1 MRENTAYQEIVPIIP
16 AFMSYEQ
23 AMVEQLKGIQIFR
36 EGKTLEAR
44 VEYAGGEKAIRQI
57 EAITRWHQGA
67 NQNDRVVHPLIAIKL
82 IDVQYNP
89 ERYHPPES
97 TWGKVWNAKNRRMAT
112 AAARVSKPAPYKVSY
127 EWQFH
132 AVYEEDMRYMMGQVM
147 NRFHHHGGL
156 DYVRI
161 RRSDGRT
168 EWFPLFLRG
177 FNVLTDSNTG
187 EEDRDVRAL
196 MLVELE
202 AYLPL
207 PYKFVPVFRTYIQNM
222 QIGVVPQGS
231 DKDAIKVEKDTV
243 PFEDIPHDDK
253 NFFLP

>member
-1 MRENTAYQEIVPIIP
+1 MENTAYQQIIPMVP
-16 AFMSYEQ
+16 AFMTYEQ
-23 AMVEQLKGIQIFR
+23 AMVEQLRGVQIFR
-36 EGKTLEAR
+36 EGKSLEAR
-44 VEYAGGEKAIRQI
+44 VEYAGGEKAVRHI
-57 EAITRWHQGA
+57 ESITKWHQGA

-82 IDVQYNP
+82 VDVQYNN

-97 TWGKVWNAKNRRMAT
+97 TWGKVWNSRKRSEAT
-112 AAARVSKPAPYKVSY
+112 AVARVSKPAPYKVSY

-156 DYVRI
+156 DYVKI
-161 RRSDGRT
+161 LRSDGRT
-168 EWFPLFLRG
+168 EWFPLHLRG

-222 QIGVVPQGS
+222 QMGRSPGEA
-231 DKDAIKVEKDTV
+231 DKEAIKVSDQIV

-253 NFFLP
+253 NFFVP